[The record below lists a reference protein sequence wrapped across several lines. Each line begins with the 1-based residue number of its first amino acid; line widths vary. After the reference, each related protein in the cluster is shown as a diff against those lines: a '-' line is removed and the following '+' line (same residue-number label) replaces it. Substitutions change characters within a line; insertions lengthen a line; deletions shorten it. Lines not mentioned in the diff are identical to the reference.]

1 MRKRHAAANG
11 GATFATKTMDLAREI
26 DKLLQQSLDNEIQ
39 TLENSKQALATP
51 IMNHETAM
59 MNCETA

>member
-11 GATFATKTMDLAREI
+11 GATFTTKTMDLAREI
-26 DKLLQQSLDNEIQ
+26 DKLLQQSLGNDIQ
-39 TLENSKQALATP
+39 TLENSKQALTTP